1 MTTIEEREIFS
12 FLERILSTPCFC
24 VLDAA
29 FQFDDDDDGWR
40 RVHEGG
46 YNDVLD
52 RRTDGCCC

>member
-29 FQFDDDDDGWR
+29 FQFDDDDGWR